1 MVPTIVF
8 LFITLSEIA
17 AYKGQ
22 SQNSGSWME
31 HPTRYQN
38 SGIKETR
45 EPNQLTQNDNFQ
57 LKANNFRMEVT
68 GGESLRPPA
77 QPSDDSRSQDLD
89 NLSQATKNENIPEQ
103 SQSEF
108 ISVLIIDSYKCFKQ
122 VISIS
127 LFFTNIVFQKYF
139 LNFLVICKVI
149 KIS

>member
-8 LFITLSEIA
+8 LFISLSEIA

-31 HPTRYQN
+31 HPTRYRN

-57 LKANNFRMEVT
+57 LKANNFGMEVT
-68 GGESLRPPA
+68 GGESLRPPVS
-77 QPSDDSRSQDLD
+77 SDDSRSQELD
-89 NLSQATKNENIPEQ
+89 NLSQPTKNENIPEQ

-108 ISVLIIDSYKCFKQ
+108 ISVLQIVSYKCFKQ

-127 LFFTNIVFQKYF
+127 LFANLVFQKYF

>member
-1 MVPTIVF
+1 MF
-8 LFITLSEIA
+8 LFISLSEIT

-31 HPTRYQN
+31 QPTRYQN

-57 LKANNFRMEVT
+57 LKANNFAMKVT
-68 GGESLRPPA
+68 GGGSLRPPVS
-77 QPSDDSRSQDLD
+77 SDDSRSQ
-89 NLSQATKNENIPEQ
+89 EP

-108 ISVLIIDSYKCFKQ
+108 ISVLLIVSYKCFKQ
-122 VISIS
+122 GISIS
-127 LFFTNIVFQKYF
+127 LFANLVFQKYF